1 MKSLSFRIGRSC
13 LEQVVESVGCLV
25 VEFVIVFLQG
35 AREQA
40 GIGDW
45 RWILGLAQVHYN
57 PEGFGIG
64 TYTFMECGV
73 GSVHQEGAQSMTGLL
88 WWTPDTTLASQG
100 RMIDYPVMNYL
111 PVSRSRSAWE
121 ADTPGTLMKGMW
133 CPVKSWN

>member
-25 VEFVIVFLQG
+25 VEFVIIFLQG

-40 GIGDW
+40 EIGDW
-45 RWILGLAQVHYN
+45 RWISGLAQVHYN

-73 GSVHQEGAQSMTGLL
+73 RSVHQEGAQTMTGLL
-88 WWTPDTTLASQG
+88 WWTLDTTLASQG

-111 PVSRSRSAWE
+111 PVSRSRSTWE
-121 ADTPGTLMKGMW
+121 ADAPGTL
-133 CPVKSWN
+133 